1 MFFSNKK
8 RLNRMGHKNKEVI
21 MSEGTFKKIG
31 ESTELMYGPRGLLIC
46 GFTPSEQK
54 IVIKML
60 DTIQLTDVPVIFATD
75 ADTETCLGELL
86 TWSNQSGRN
95 TDSDIARAVVMSGI
109 TERELQQILSN
120 YKGTGLPRPL
130 WATLT
135 PLSENWALSTLLEE
149 LKKER
154 IAMEK
159 RNMA

>member
-1 MFFSNKK
+1 
-8 RLNRMGHKNKEVI
+8 

-31 ESTELMYGPRGLLIC
+31 ESTEPMYGPRALLVC
-46 GFTPSEQK
+46 GFPPSEQK
-54 IVIKML
+54 TVIKLL

-75 ADTETCLGELL
+75 ADTEICLGELL
-86 TWSNQSGRN
+86 TLPNQSGRN
-95 TDSDIARAVVMSGI
+95 TDCDIARAVVMSGI

-120 YKGTGLPRPL
+120 YKGTGLSRPL

-149 LKKER
+149 LEKER

-159 RNMA
+159 RDR